1 MSLQILYL
9 HYILYI
15 LSRFY
20 INCMCSNGAKCNNCS
35 KRKNLTSI
43 ISKMFWINYAFVE
56 INYMYIQLQM
66 PCMHGSSSSII
77 ELLRESTIYTDDIH
91 ERKLYHHGDGS
102 FASFNYIENRSNCW
116 LIDQLL
122 TKFSPII
129 DNYRTKNDNDFT
141 FCRLTM
147 LMLWLPPCIL
157 DRIRN
162 TASDRTCIWDPA
174 LNKEYVYVIASI
186 GHHIPFIILLF
197 CYVKVLIVVRRRQRR
212 VVALQPSTNQTHNDE
227 NEAVNDQSAPVSI
240 TCDPRTTVP
249 CQSQNDGS
257 GLEVPIIKPRTN
269 TDSTEQRR
277 NSQETSNRT
286 ANSTKKSRQRTE
298 I

>member
-102 FASFNYIENRSNCW
+102 FASFNCIENRSNCW

-129 DNYRTKNDNDFT
+129 DNYRTKKWQWFYILQVDNANALVASVYSGQNPKHRVRPDLYMGPRSQQGVCVRHRVNRASHT
-141 FCRLTM
+141 VHYPSLLLCQSPHCGPTTAEKSCRPST
-147 LMLWLPPCIL
+147 INQS
-157 DRIRN
+157 N
-162 TASDRTCIWDPA
+162 T
-174 LNKEYVYVIASI
+174 
-186 GHHIPFIILLF
+186 
-197 CYVKVLIVVRRRQRR
+197 QRR
-212 VVALQPSTNQTHNDE
+212 KRGCQRPISAREYHVWSE
-227 NEAVNDQSAPVSI
+227 NNRAVSVTKRWIRSW
-240 TCDPRTTVP
+240 
-249 CQSQNDGS
+249 S
-257 GLEVPIIKPRTN
+257 
-269 TDSTEQRR
+269 
-277 NSQETSNRT
+277 SNH
-286 ANSTKKSRQRTE
+286 
-298 I
+298 